1 MKYFEELKGK
11 LAELEL
17 DEEKVNELV
26 EFSKKTIPKEFVPSD
41 KYAEVKEELNSSKGQ
56 LEAVNKNLEELKQS
70 TESVDE
76 YKTKLDQLNQ
86 EYNEFKEQADTRVA
100 KIKKWTILKDSL
112 LNAGAD
118 KDNVDLLM
126 NEFNLDELKLND
138 DGNDII
144 GKDEYI
150 QPIKEKRARL
160 FVKKEVDS
168 NKPPK
173 GDETVNEDDLS
184 PEELVKL
191 RLEQRG
197 YKK

>member
-100 KIKKWTILKDSL
+100 KIKKSSILKDSL

-173 GDETVNEDDLS
+173 GDTTVNEDDLS